1 MFRYRYVYQ
10 TVFGMRFQDFD
21 AEDDEEAERVFWD
34 GKLRDLNEVV
44 MVSKS
49 ALPVEEERRRPAD
62 QGDEEGLRGTAGHLE
77 ERFDDDVLPGGRD
90 VEHLP
95 IGDSLLGARP
105 RDGDSRSGG
114 NFERVKHLLALLLGG
129 KKD

>member
-34 GKLRDLNEVV
+34 GKLSDLNEIV
-44 MVSKS
+44 MVEKS
-49 ALPVEEERRRPAD
+49 SLPVDEKGGGSAD
-62 QGDEEGLRGTAGHLE
+62 QSDDEGLRCAADQLE
-77 ERFDDDVLPGGRD
+77 ERLDDGVLPGGGEGERIPVLDD
-90 VEHLP
+90 VL
-95 IGDSLLGARP
+95 SAVP
-105 RDGDSRSGG
+105 RGRYAPPGG
-114 NFERVKHLLALLLGG
+114 KRRLAERLLARLLFG